1 MNIFKLKFISPY
13 LIIDGSLRDICSQF
27 KAGDTIKVQYLGD
40 RHFIEDKN
48 YWHTIK
54 VPVPSILDSGTYR
67 GCIVDSYHPGNI
79 GHSISDTNLSVWRLL
94 EPI

>member
-13 LIIDGSLRDICSQF
+13 LIIDGTLNDICSQF
-27 KAGDTIKVQYLGD
+27 KAGDIIKVQYLGD
-40 RHFIEDKN
+40 RHFVEDKN

-54 VPVPSILDSGTYR
+54 VPYRLDKSTYSK
-67 GCIVDSYHPGNI
+67 CIVDSYHYANVGNDI
-79 GHSISDTNLSVWRLL
+79 CDTDLNIWRLL